1 MLKVLETGPQA
12 TFQDLGR
19 AGYSGLGVSPS
30 GAFDRGAARRAN
42 RMLGNDENS
51 AVIEILFG
59 GFEVVAE
66 KPVRIVFT
74 GTDADVFVDKR
85 CMRTNTVLD
94 IQKGQ
99 TVRLEIGTGLRAY
112 LGISGGFAVEPVLGS
127 VATDTLSG
135 IGPDPITSG
144 TSLPTNAKNPTVEL
158 PRIKH
163 LPTQFVPKSHETLDI
178 VLGPRHDW
186 FAETAELFNQT
197 FQISSDSDRIG
208 VNLIASR
215 PLQRAYDGEL
225 ASEGAMRGALQIPP
239 SGHPVAFGADHPI
252 TGGYPVIGVLTS
264 ESVDKMAQLSP
275 GTIVT
280 FRAANCTN

>member
-144 TSLPTNAKNPTVEL
+144 TSLPTNAKNPTVGL

-163 LPTQFVPKSHETLDI
+163 LPTQFVPKSHAVLDI
-178 VLGPRHDW
+178 VLGPRQDW

>member
-19 AGYSGLGVSPS
+19 TGYSGLGVSPS

-66 KPVRIVFT
+66 NPVRIVFT
-74 GTDADVFVDKR
+74 GTDADIFVDKR
-85 CMRTNTVLD
+85 RMRTNTVLD

-112 LGISGGFAVEPVLGS
+112 LAISGGFAVEPVLGS

-144 TSLPTNAKNPTVEL
+144 TSLPTNAKNPTAEL
-158 PRIKH
+158 PQIKH
-163 LPTQFVPKSHETLDI
+163 LPTQFVPKSHEVLDI
-178 VLGPRHDW
+178 VLGPRQDW

>member
-19 AGYSGLGVSPS
+19 TGYSGLGVSPS

-85 CMRTNTVLD
+85 RMRTNTVLD

-112 LGISGGFAVEPVLGS
+112 LAISGGFAVEPVLGS

-144 TSLPTNAKNPTVEL
+144 TSLPTNAKNSTAEL
-158 PRIKH
+158 PQTKH
-163 LPTQFVPKSHETLDI
+163 LPTQFVPKSHEVLDI
-178 VLGPRHDW
+178 VLGPRQDW

>member
-19 AGYSGLGVSPS
+19 TGYSGLGVSPS

-66 KPVRIVFT
+66 NPVRIVFT

-85 CMRTNTVLD
+85 RMRTNTVLD

-112 LGISGGFAVEPVLGS
+112 LAISGGFAVEPVLGS

-144 TSLPTNAKNPTVEL
+144 TSLPTNAKNSTAEL
-158 PRIKH
+158 PQTKH
-163 LPTQFVPKSHETLDI
+163 LPTQFVPKSHEVLDI
-178 VLGPRHDW
+178 VLGPRQDW

-239 SGHPVAFGADHPI
+239 SGHPVAFGTDHPI

>member
-19 AGYSGLGVSPS
+19 TGYSGLGVSPS

-66 KPVRIVFT
+66 NPVRIVFT

-85 CMRTNTVLD
+85 RMRTNTVLD

-112 LGISGGFAVEPVLGS
+112 LAISGGFAVEPVLGS

-144 TSLPTNAKNPTVEL
+144 TSLPTNAKNPTAEL
-158 PRIKH
+158 PQTKH
-163 LPTQFVPKSHETLDI
+163 LPTQFVPKSHEVLDI
-178 VLGPRHDW
+178 VLGPRQDW

-197 FQISSDSDRIG
+197 FQISSDSDRFG